1 MSEMVDEIPDD
12 RCGLEVSLEN
22 IEMDDRWGLEQWR
35 REDEAIYCYRSG
47 WRDGRCIWH
56 ADVSDKPIKELKAA
70 RAEDLERL
78 DGAILRDADIKNEI
92 SLVQCGL
99 TDAVLAGADFTD
111 AVLVGAD
118 FTNAGLRGADLTDAN
133 LRDATLTDADLRGA
147 DLTNADL
154 TDATLTDADLQ
165 YATLTDADLQ
175 YATFT
180 DAHLQYATFTDAHL
194 WGAFLTGAD
203 LHRTDLKNADVQG
216 AEFTDP
222 DDPQARPANLE
233 DSVVEGADLR
243 GADFSRARL
252 FQTVL
257 TDARINS
264 RTEFDATTIYEQYP
278 DMQGGFRE
286 EATPEQ
292 AAAWVHR
299 RIESLHEENAMSEE
313 ARQYHIRKQE
323 AERTHHLRR
332 AKENLGN
339 PLRQAPLY
347 HSSRWAVLT
356 LIWALTN
363 HGESLRRLL
372 GWSAATIVVS
382 AILYPLFGGFAS
394 NANEQQPYQY
404 SLAAWEGVDTYAEV
418 LDVIASGVPTFLQ
431 SLYFSVIT
439 FTTIGYG
446 DLYPIGT
453 GSKFL
458 VGVESLFGA
467 ILVALF
473 IFVLG
478 RRVAR

>member
-1 MSEMVDEIPDD
+1 
-12 RCGLEVSLEN
+12 L
-22 IEMDDRWGLEQWR
+22 
-35 REDEAIYCYRSG
+35 
-47 WRDGRCIWH
+47 
-56 ADVSDKPIKELKAA
+56 AA
-70 RAEDLERL
+70 RRP
-78 DGAILRDADIKNEI
+78 
-92 SLVQCGL
+92 
-99 TDAVLAGADFTD
+99 
-111 AVLVGAD
+111 
-118 FTNAGLRGADLTDAN
+118 RGARWLSP
-133 LRDATLTDADLRGA
+133 G
-147 DLTNADL
+147 
-154 TDATLTDADLQ
+154 
-165 YATLTDADLQ
+165 
-175 YATFT
+175 
-180 DAHLQYATFTDAHL
+180 
-194 WGAFLTGAD
+194 
-203 LHRTDLKNADVQG
+203 
-216 AEFTDP
+216 
-222 DDPQARPANLE
+222 
-233 DSVVEGADLR
+233 
-243 GADFSRARL
+243 ARL

-278 DMQGGFRE
+278 DIQGKFRQ

-299 RIESLHEENAMSEE
+299 RLESLHEENAMSEE

-332 AKENLGN
+332 AKENLGD
-339 PLRQAPLY
+339 PPRQAPLY

-372 GWSAATIVVS
+372 GWSAATIIVS

-394 NANEQQPYQY
+394 NANEQQPYRY